1 MDIVKI
7 QMNDNKLYKLKNI
20 EKTFLVDSKLEII
33 QKLRFTEN
41 INKFQIWIST
51 SKIIQKTIFEF
62 ATWKL
67 IIPSLNTLNI
77 Q

>member
-1 MDIVKI
+1 
-7 QMNDNKLYKLKNI
+7 MNDNKLYKLKNI

-62 ATWKL
+62 AT
-67 IIPSLNTLNI
+67 
-77 Q
+77 